1 MLNSQVRYPVRTQ
14 TTLATCPDC
23 KQRIRLTGRVFWG
36 RKVTCPNC
44 DRQLAV
50 AETTP
55 VQFGWAYEEWDVD
68 EDDW

>member
-1 MLNSQVRYPVRTQ
+1 MLNSQVLYSAQTQ

-23 KQRIRLTGRVFWG
+23 RQSIRVMGKVFWG

-44 DRQLAV
+44 DTQLRV
-50 AETTP
+50 IETTP
-55 VQFGWAYEEWDVD
+55 VEFGLDYEEWDVD